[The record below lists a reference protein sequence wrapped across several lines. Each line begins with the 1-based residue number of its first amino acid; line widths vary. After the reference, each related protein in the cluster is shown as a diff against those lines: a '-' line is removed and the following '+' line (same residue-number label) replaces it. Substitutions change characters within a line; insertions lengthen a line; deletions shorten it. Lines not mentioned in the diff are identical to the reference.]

1 MICKVSSNCTYLF
14 CTYLELDMDI
24 DVVICC
30 VELVVIVFKFCT
42 CELLDMDNGV
52 DYDVKLVANVFIY
65 LVNT

>member
-30 VELVVIVFKFCT
+30 VELVAIVFKFCI
-42 CELLDMDNGV
+42 CELLD
-52 DYDVKLVANVFIY
+52 VKLVTIVLIFH
-65 LVNT
+65 VNT